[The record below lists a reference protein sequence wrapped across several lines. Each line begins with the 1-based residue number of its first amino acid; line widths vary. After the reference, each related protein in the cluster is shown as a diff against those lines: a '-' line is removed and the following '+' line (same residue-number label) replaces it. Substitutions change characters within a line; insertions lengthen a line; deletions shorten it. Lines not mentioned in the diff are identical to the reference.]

1 MTGYLLTV
9 PEKRVSAWLAETDP
23 RYARAW
29 LDSLPLADPNEA
41 AREIYQSLY
50 TLNRQELDPQ
60 PRFELM
66 ELHASAVN
74 TVSASLQNHIL
85 HLPFPLPPRKRQLAE
100 FVRQI
105 HMEMAYGYKCC
116 LNNLSRIRLPW
127 NRRHIAPV
135 ASERAMRYLGEVL
148 AASYQAYMPYP
159 PGVWREIHTL
169 YRYAETTGFES
180 EPVDG
185 AREPLTRAT
194 IRERYLQILLLGLT
208 GPYRLAHGECAQ
220 VMRFLAHWAE
230 KAVLQRDLDVANP
243 VGCFL
248 IDLGADAP
256 PAPYPRELRPPAD
269 DRLRVLNTIE
279 LVRQIHYF
287 VARLQKGEPAR
298 NLGAGLDCLDS
309 ACLDLLRRLVRAWA
323 LVPRRQH
330 SRLKRRGS
338 VFLCAG
344 LGAVHF
350 FANGQKPLQLPSGV
364 AVGSPSDAP
373 RQIPPDTDAAAA
385 DDGAEADHVY
395 IALDEPGAVADPETA
410 NVPALQIT
418 AAPTESWRVDRW
430 RVRDLSPNGL
440 LLARNGEAL
449 THMRVGD
456 PLGIQRMSDVGHWS
470 VGVVRWMRSAD
481 ARSHEM
487 GVELLAPRAKPVAV
501 WPAHAHEVRV
511 AQTLALLLPAVET
524 QHRPSTLLLGRGVF
538 HPQQVFFLYDGD
550 SPPQRV
556 RLLKQLERTGAY
568 EQVLFAPVAED

>member
-60 PRFELM
+60 PRFDLM

-74 TVSASLQNHIL
+74 TVSASLQNHFL
-85 HLPFPLPPRKRQLAE
+85 HLPFPLPARKRQLAE

-148 AASYQAYMPYP
+148 ASSYQAYMPYP

-169 YRYAETTGFES
+169 YRYAEATGFDS

-185 AREPLTRAT
+185 VT
-194 IRERYLQILLLGLT
+194 IRQRYLQILLLGLT
-208 GPYRLAHGECAQ
+208 GPYRLGQGESAQ
-220 VMRFLAHWAE
+220 VIRFLALWAE
-230 KAVLQRDLDVANP
+230 KAVLQSDLNVTNP

-248 IDLGADAP
+248 IDLGADSP
-256 PAPYPRELRPPAD
+256 PAPYPREIRPAAND
-269 DRLRVLNTIE
+269 GLRVLNTIE
-279 LVRQIHYF
+279 LVRQVHHF
-287 VARLQKGEPAR
+287 VVRMQKGEPAR
-298 NLGAGLDCLDS
+298 NLGLGLDCLDA

-330 SRLKRRGS
+330 ARLKRRGS

-350 FANGQKPLQLPSGV
+350 FANGQKPFELPAGI
-364 AVGSPSDAP
+364 AAGSSSDAP
-373 RQIPPDTDAAAA
+373 RHVLPDAGAAAA
-385 DDGAEADHVY
+385 DDDEEADQVY
-395 IALDEPGAVADPETA
+395 IALDEPGAAVDFSSKSLPPIQT
-410 NVPALQIT
+410 I

-440 LLARNGEAL
+440 LLARSGEPV
-449 THMRVGD
+449 THVRVGD

-481 ARSHEM
+481 AGTHEM
-487 GVELLAPRAKPVAV
+487 GVELLAPRGKPVAV
-501 WPAHAHEVRV
+501 WPAHAQDVRV
-511 AQTLALLLPAVET
+511 SQTLALLLPAVESV
-524 QHRPSTLLLGRGVF
+524 HRPTTLLVARGLYQAEHVF
-538 HPQQVFFLYDGD
+538 CLYDGEG
-550 SPPQRV
+550 PPQRV

-568 EQVLFAPVAED
+568 EQVLFAPVVED